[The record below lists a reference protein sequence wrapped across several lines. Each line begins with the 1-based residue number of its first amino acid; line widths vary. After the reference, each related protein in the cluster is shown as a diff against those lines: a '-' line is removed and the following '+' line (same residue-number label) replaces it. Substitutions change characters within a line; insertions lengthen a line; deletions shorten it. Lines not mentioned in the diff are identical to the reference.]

1 MENIIVKSQHTF
13 KYENERITVNGV
25 TNLDSFEND
34 VIIARLSD
42 RTMTIKGE
50 KLNVEDL
57 NIKTG
62 VMIISGI
69 MNSLN
74 YHKKF
79 EKLSFFKR
87 LFK

>member
-1 MENIIVKSQHTF
+1 MENNIVKSQHTL
-13 KYENERITVNGV
+13 KYENGRISINGIV
-25 TNLDSFEND
+25 NLDSFEDN

-42 RTMTIKGE
+42 KTMTIKGE

-69 MNSLN
+69 MNSLV
-74 YHKKF
+74 YHQKF

>member
-1 MENIIVKSQHTF
+1 MENTIVKSQHSL
-13 KYENERITVNGV
+13 KYENGRILVNGV
-25 TNLDSFEND
+25 INLDSFEND

-42 RTMTIKGE
+42 KTMTIKGE

-69 MNSLN
+69 MNSLV
-74 YHKKF
+74 YHQKY
-79 EKLSFFKR
+79 EKLSFIKR